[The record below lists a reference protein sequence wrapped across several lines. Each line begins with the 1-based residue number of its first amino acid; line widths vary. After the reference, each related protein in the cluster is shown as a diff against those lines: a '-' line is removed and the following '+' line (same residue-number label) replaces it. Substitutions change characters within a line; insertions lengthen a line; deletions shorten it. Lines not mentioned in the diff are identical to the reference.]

1 MKKTLEKLKLV
12 EQELAGKHG
21 PFTLF
26 AYVLPADAELER
38 WDLLVAGP
46 WVESPNRDI
55 IREIVESLQRY
66 FTLEE
71 MILLGAV
78 VPITRP
84 NPGLDAMHEEVQVE
98 HGLVEIRDF
107 QFYQVDIAKGYV
119 ITSQRVASEPAM
131 AA

>member
-1 MKKTLEKLKLV
+1 MKETLQKLV
-12 EQELAGKHG
+12 VIEKELADEHG
-21 PFTLF
+21 PFSLF
-26 AYVLPADAELER
+26 AYVLPADAGLER
-38 WDLLVAGP
+38 WDLLVGGRWIEEYNGNVIDVLVKA
-46 WVESPNRDI
+46 
-55 IREIVESLQRY
+55 LQRH

-78 VPITRP
+78 VTVPDP
-84 NPGLDAMHEEVQVE
+84 SPGLDAMHREVRVE

-107 QFYQVDIAKGYV
+107 TFYQVDIAKGYV